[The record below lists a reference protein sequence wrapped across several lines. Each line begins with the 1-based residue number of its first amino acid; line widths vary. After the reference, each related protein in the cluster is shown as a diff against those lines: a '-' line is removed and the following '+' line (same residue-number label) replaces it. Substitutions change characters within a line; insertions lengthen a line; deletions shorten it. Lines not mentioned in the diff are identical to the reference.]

1 MGKENTCCFTGH
13 RVLNS
18 DFSADLLRRGINY
31 LIGLGVDTFICGGAL
46 GFDTCCAQAVLDAK
60 KDNPHIKLHIYAPC
74 LEQDAKWN
82 LRDRLLYKR
91 LLAKADFVDMPKTSY
106 YDGCMRVRNYKMV
119 DASSYCIC
127 YMNNPRSGTGQ
138 THSYAKRQ
146 GLTIYNLAG
155 RS

>member
-60 KDNPHIKLHIYAPC
+60 PDIIITAAFGQFIPKVILDYPKLGCINVHGSLLPKYRGAAPIQWAVLNGDKTTDISRLCKKDVIK
-74 LEQDAKWN
+74 
-82 LRDRLLYKR
+82 
-91 LLAKADFVDMPKTSY
+91 
-106 YDGCMRVRNYKMV
+106 RVCKLF
-119 DASSYCIC
+119 
-127 YMNNPRSGTGQ
+127 
-138 THSYAKRQ
+138 K
-146 GLTIYNLAG
+146 
-155 RS
+155 